1 MTLSNAVQRYIE
13 LKQSMGSRFHTEAVI
28 LKAFYKSVGDV
39 AVSDVNFAQ
48 VTTYLA
54 GNGPV
59 TRFWHRKYETLSGFY
74 RFAIGR
80 GYTNHSPLPTAVPQ
94 PALVFTPYIYS
105 VCELK
110 RLLEAVDV
118 VDHPRAK
125 LAPVTVRTL
134 LLVLY
139 GAALRLSE
147 ALRLTHD
154 DVDLAAC
161 LLLIRESKFY
171 KTRWVPI
178 GPRLNEALAAY
189 SREPHQRSFAK
200 EAEATF
206 FTTRTSEP
214 VTVQQVERAFYR
226 VRKQAA
232 VSRND
237 GGRYQP
243 RLHELRHSAAVH
255 RVVDW
260 YQQGADVQRL
270 LPQLATYLGHDH
282 ISATQRYLTMT
293 PALLQAAN
301 ERFEQYAQPE
311 ITND

>member
-1 MTLSNAVQRYIE
+1 MNLSSAVERYIE
-13 LKQSMGSRFHTEAVI
+13 LKQTMGSRFRSEAVI
-28 LKAFYKSVGDV
+28 LTAFCKSAGDV
-39 AVSDVNFAQ
+39 AVSNVNATQ
-48 VTTYLA
+48 VAAYLA

-59 TRFWHRKYETLSGFY
+59 TRFWHRKYETLCGFY

-80 GYTNHSPLPTAVPQ
+80 GYTSHSPLPTTIPQ
-94 PALVFTPYIYS
+94 PEVAFTPYIYS
-105 VCELK
+105 VSELK
-110 RLLEAVDV
+110 RLLDAIDV

-125 LAPVTVRTL
+125 LAPVTVRSL

-139 GAALRLSE
+139 GAALRLGE

-154 DVDLAAC
+154 DVDLTAC

-178 GPRLNEALAAY
+178 GPRLTEALAAY
-189 SREPHQRSFAK
+189 TTQPHQRRFAQ
-200 EAEATF
+200 AAGAPF
-206 FTTRTSEP
+206 FTTRGGEP
-214 VTVQQVERAFYR
+214 VTVQQAERVFCR
-226 VRKQAA
+226 VREQAA

-243 RLHELRHSAAVH
+243 RLHDLRHSSAVH
-255 RVVDW
+255 RVVAW

-270 LPQLATYLGHDH
+270 LPQLATYLGHVH
-282 ISATQRYLTMT
+282 INATQRYLTMT

-301 ERFEQYAQPE
+301 QRFEHYAQLE
-311 ITND
+311 MTDE

>member
-1 MTLSNAVQRYIE
+1 MTLSDAVARYIE
-13 LKQSMGSRFHTEAVI
+13 LKQSMGSRFNTEAVI
-28 LKAFYKSVGDV
+28 LKAFYRSVGDV
-39 AVSDVNFAQ
+39 AVSDVNSAQ

-59 TRFWHRKYETLSGFY
+59 TRFWHRKYEALSGFY

-80 GYTNHSPLPTAVPQ
+80 GYTNHSPLPTTVPR
-94 PALVFTPYIYS
+94 PDVVFTPYIYS

-110 RLLEAVDV
+110 RLLDAVDA

-147 ALRLTHD
+147 ALRLTDD

-178 GPRLNEALAAY
+178 GPQLNEALAAY
-189 SREPHQRSFAK
+189 AQEPHQRGFAQ
-200 EAEATF
+200 EPEATF
-206 FTTRTSEP
+206 FTTRTGEP
-214 VTVQQVERAFYR
+214 LTVHQVERAFCR
-226 VRKQAA
+226 VREHAA

-243 RLHELRHSAAVH
+243 RLHDLRHSAAVH
-255 RVVDW
+255 RVVAW

-270 LPQLATYLGHDH
+270 LPQLATYLGHVN
-282 ISATQRYLTMT
+282 INATQRYLTMT

-301 ERFEQYAQPE
+301 ERFKHYAQPE
-311 ITND
+311 MTHD

>member
-1 MTLSNAVQRYIE
+1 MTLCDAVQRYIE
-13 LKQSMGSRFHTEAVI
+13 LKQSMGSRFRSEAVI
-28 LKAFYKSVGDV
+28 LTAFYKSVGDV
-39 AVSDVNFAQ
+39 AVSEVKAAQ
-48 VTTYLA
+48 VTAYLA
-54 GNGPV
+54 GNGPI

-80 GYTNHSPLPTAVPQ
+80 GYTSHSPLPTTVPQ
-94 PALVFTPYIYS
+94 PDRVFTPYIYS

-110 RLLEAVDV
+110 RLLEAVDA

-125 LAPVTVRTL
+125 LAPITVSAL

-147 ALRLTHD
+147 ALRLTHG

-178 GPRLNEALAAY
+178 GPRLNEVLATYA
-189 SREPHQRSFAK
+189 REPHQGGFVQ
-200 EAEATF
+200 EPEATF
-206 FTTRTSEP
+206 FTTRTGEP
-214 VTVQQVERAFYR
+214 VTVQQAERAFCR
-226 VRKQAA
+226 VREQAM

-243 RLHELRHSAAVH
+243 WLHDLRHTAAVH
-255 RVVDW
+255 RVVAW

-270 LPQLATYLGHDH
+270 LPQLATYLGHVH
-282 ISATQRYLTMT
+282 INATQRYLTMT

-301 ERFEQYAQPE
+301 QRFEQYALLE
-311 ITND
+311 MSND